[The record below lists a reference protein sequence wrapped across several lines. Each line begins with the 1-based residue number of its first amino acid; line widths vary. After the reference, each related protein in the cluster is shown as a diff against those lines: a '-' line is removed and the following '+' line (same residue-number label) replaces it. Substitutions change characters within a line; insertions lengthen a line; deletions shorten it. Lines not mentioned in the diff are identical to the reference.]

1 MTPFDSNTHANRNRM
16 DVVKSGTMARF
27 NADTHAF
34 ADLIQAVTGA
44 AKAVAEWYRVRAV
57 VAQLNELD
65 DRMLADIGLKRY
77 QISEFAAG
85 RMKVNEPVATPVATL
100 AVANDTAND
109 TGKGDAERGIDTPLA
124 A

>member
-85 RMKVNEPVATPVATL
+85 RMKVNEPVAAPATATVA
-100 AVANDTAND
+100 AVANDTD
-109 TGKGDAERGIDTPLA
+109 KGHAQPGIDTPLA